1 MTRRPVFLLVS
12 AALLAA
18 CAKPPPVRE
27 LRIAYESD
35 ALTLD
40 PMRFQDDVSRSVQS
54 NVYEGLVGFDG
65 NLAIVPV
72 LAAGWTNAD
81 ERTWE
86 FRLRPN
92 VVFHDGAKLTAAE
105 VQRAFEFG
113 RSDPRST
120 VRGELSAVESIEAVG
135 SQVLRLRT
143 RQPAPFLLSSLAD
156 VRIARAR

>member
-18 CAKPPPVRE
+18 CAKPPPVRV

-54 NVYEGLVGFDG
+54 NVYAGLVRFDG

-72 LAAGWTNAD
+72 LAAG
-81 ERTWE
+81 RPR
-86 FRLRPN
+86 RLRERRRRGRGPRARERRARRRGQPAGEPPWRAARRAGRARA
-92 VVFHDGAKLTAAE
+92 GARRAQLVLPLARCAE
-105 VQRAFEFG
+105 R
-113 RSDPRST
+113 RDPER
-120 VRGELSAVESIEAVG
+120 VRGPP
-135 SQVLRLRT
+135 RT
-143 RQPAPFLLSSLAD
+143 ARDLA
-156 VRIARAR
+156 R